1 MKLSGR
7 SGFSLILC
15 YSNLFIAKQLY
26 GMGKNVLRIPL
37 GHHGPYI
44 QSGMVDSQVDP
55 NSM

>member
-1 MKLSGR
+1 MRLSGR

-15 YSNLFIAKQLY
+15 YSNLFFAKQLY

-55 NSM
+55 NNM